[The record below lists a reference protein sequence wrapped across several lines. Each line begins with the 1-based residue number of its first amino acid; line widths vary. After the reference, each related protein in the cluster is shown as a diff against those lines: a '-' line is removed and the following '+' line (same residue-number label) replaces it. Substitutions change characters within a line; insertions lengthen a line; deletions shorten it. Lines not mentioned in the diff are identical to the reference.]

1 MPQTVKSPEL
11 WTFDIKNSNCS
22 KEVTL
27 YNFFESLTKTLDFT
41 DCDTCD
47 MREVTQGFVTCNRPE
62 DAKPMGNLETAS
74 QALLLAALKGKLKI
88 IKIYF

>member
-1 MPQTVKSPEL
+1 
-11 WTFDIKNSNCS
+11 
-22 KEVTL
+22 
-27 YNFFESLTKTLDFT
+27 
-41 DCDTCD
+41 